1 MEGEKRMRYDFETL
15 IPRKNM
21 GSRKWDVM
29 AQHNPD
35 AAEDVIPLSVPI
47 WSLKPAELAEGLK
60 DYIDHSILGY
70 TMPNNAF
77 YESVVRWMKDRHQWE
92 IKPDWLVQAP
102 GVVNA
107 LFGIVKLLP
116 NQRRGHYHAAGILS
130 VFHGHHSK
138 RSGIGQQRA
147 DL

>member
-1 MEGEKRMRYDFETL
+1 MRYDFETL

-35 AAEDVIPLSVPI
+35 AAEDVIPLSVADMEFKNP
-47 WSLKPAELAEGLK
+47 PELAEGLK

-102 GVVNA
+102 GVSQCAVRHCQN
-107 LFGIVKLLP
+107 FYRTR
-116 NQRRGHYHAAGILS
+116 RRGHYHAAGILS

-138 RSGIGQQRA
+138 RSGNWSTTR
-147 DL
+147 

>member
-35 AAEDVIPLSVPI
+35 AAEDVIPLSVADMEFKNP
-47 WSLKPAELAEGLK
+47 PELAEGLK

-107 LFGIVKLLP
+107 LFGIVKTFTEP
-116 NQRRGHYHAAGILS
+116 GDGVIIMQRYTIRFPWPSLKTVGNWS
-130 VFHGHHSK
+130 TT
-138 RSGIGQQRA
+138 R
-147 DL
+147 